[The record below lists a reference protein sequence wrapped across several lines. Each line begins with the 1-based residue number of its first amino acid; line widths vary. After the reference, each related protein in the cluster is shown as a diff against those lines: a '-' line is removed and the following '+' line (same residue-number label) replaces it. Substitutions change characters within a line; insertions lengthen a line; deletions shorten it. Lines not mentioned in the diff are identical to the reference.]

1 MKYILTFYLLVFG
14 FFNYASSQTLTL
26 EQCIEMAIEKNISI
40 KQSILDIENASVDKS
55 NAIGNFLPNFNAQ
68 SSHSWNVGLNQNITT
83 GLLEN
88 LTTQFSSIGGSI
100 GVDVYN
106 GLQNINQ
113 LHRANLNLLAKQYQ
127 LDDMID
133 DTKLLVANSYLQ
145 VMFNLEFLKVQKSQL
160 IVTQA
165 QLKRTVSLIEA
176 GVLSSGDV
184 FELEANIASQ
194 EQAIIQAENNFI
206 LSKISLAQLLQISD
220 YDNFNV
226 VIEDLDVPFSQ
237 ILEQNPKSIF
247 KKALTLRNDIKLGV
261 VNIDIAEK
269 DIEIAKGALQPSLR
283 AFYSYSNRIG
293 YSDRLVGTG
302 DYYLAPIGTVL
313 SSGETVVREVENR
326 MTVSPFSIS
335 DQLRVNEGQNYGLSL
350 NIPIFN
356 GFASKNS
363 LRRAKINLERTKN
376 TFERQKLDL
385 ESQINQSYNDARG
398 AFKFYVAV
406 QKTVIS
412 RKDAFDDAENRY
424 IAGVMN
430 SFDYIQAKQRYEQS
444 LSDQIRAKFDYIFKL
459 KVVEFYFG
467 IPLSIE

>member
-1 MKYILTFYLLVFG
+1 MKYIFTFYLLMFG
-14 FFNYASSQTLTL
+14 FSNHLLSQTLSL
-26 EQCIEMAIEKNISI
+26 EECVEMAIEKNISI
-40 KQSILDIENASVDKS
+40 KQSILDIENAAVDKS
-55 NAIGNFLPNFNAQ
+55 SAIGNFLPIFNAQ
-68 SSHSWNVGLNQNITT
+68 SQHSWNVGLNQNITT

-88 LTTQFSSIGGSI
+88 LTTQFTSVGANIS
-100 GVDVYN
+100 VDVYN

-145 VMFNLEFLKVQKSQL
+145 VMFNIEFLKVQKSQL
-160 IVTQA
+160 IITQA
-165 QLKRTVSLIEA
+165 QLKRTESLIEG
-176 GVLSSGDV
+176 GVLVSGDV

-194 EQAIIQAENNFI
+194 EQSIIQAENNFI

-220 YDNFNV
+220 YDNFSV

-247 KKALTLRNDIKLGV
+247 EKALTFRNDIKLGI

-269 DIEIAKGALQPSLR
+269 EIEIAKGSLQPSLR
-283 AFYSYSNRIG
+283 AFYSYSNRLV
-293 YSDRLVGTG
+293 YSDRLVGSG

-313 SSGETVVREVENR
+313 SSGETVVREVENIIVANPLS
-326 MTVSPFSIS
+326 VSDQFSI
-335 DQLRVNEGQNYGLSL
+335 NEGQNYGLSL

-363 LRRAKINLERTKN
+363 VRRAKINLERTKN
-376 TFERQKLDL
+376 NFDRQKLDL

-412 RKDAFDDAENRY
+412 RKDAFDDAESRY
-424 IAGVMN
+424 TAGIMN

-467 IPLSIE
+467 IPLTIK

>member
-194 EQAIIQAENNFI
+194 EQAIIQAW
-206 LSKISLAQLLQISD
+206 K
-220 YDNFNV
+220 
-226 VIEDLDVPFSQ
+226 
-237 ILEQNPKSIF
+237 
-247 KKALTLRNDIKLGV
+247 R
-261 VNIDIAEK
+261 
-269 DIEIAKGALQPSLR
+269 
-283 AFYSYSNRIG
+283 
-293 YSDRLVGTG
+293 
-302 DYYLAPIGTVL
+302 
-313 SSGETVVREVENR
+313 SS
-326 MTVSPFSIS
+326 
-335 DQLRVNEGQNYGLSL
+335 
-350 NIPIFN
+350 
-356 GFASKNS
+356 
-363 LRRAKINLERTKN
+363 
-376 TFERQKLDL
+376 TF
-385 ESQINQSYNDARG
+385 
-398 AFKFYVAV
+398 
-406 QKTVIS
+406 
-412 RKDAFDDAENRY
+412 
-424 IAGVMN
+424 
-430 SFDYIQAKQRYEQS
+430 
-444 LSDQIRAKFDYIFKL
+444 
-459 KVVEFYFG
+459 
-467 IPLSIE
+467 

>member
-1 MKYILTFYLLVFG
+1 MRYILTFCLFVVSNNAL
-14 FFNYASSQTLTL
+14 SQTLTL
-26 EQCIEMAIEKNISI
+26 EECVEMAVEKNISI
-40 KQSILDIENASVDKS
+40 KQSILDIENAAVDKS

-88 LTTQFSSIGGSI
+88 LTTQFSSMGASI
-100 GVDVYN
+100 GMDIYN
-106 GLQNINQ
+106 GLQNFNR
-113 LHRANLNLLAKQYQ
+113 LHRANLNILAKRYQ

-145 VMFNLEFLKVQKSQL
+145 VLFNSEILNSQKSQL
-160 IVTQA
+160 IVA
-165 QLKRTVSLIEA
+165 KEQLKRTSSLIEA
-176 GVLSSGDV
+176 GVLPSGDLY
-184 FELEANIASQ
+184 ELEANLASQ
-194 EQAIIQAENNFI
+194 EQSIVRAENNFI
-206 LSKISLAQLLQISD
+206 LSKINLAQLLQISD
-220 YDNFNV
+220 YDNFNIV
-226 VIEDLDVPFSQ
+226 FEDLDIPFSQ
-237 ILEQNPKSIF
+237 ILEENPKSIF
-247 KKALTLRNDIKLGV
+247 EKALTLRNDIKLGA

-269 DIEIAKGALQPSLR
+269 DIELAKGTLQPTLR

-326 MTVSPFSIS
+326 TAASPLSFSE
-335 DQLRVNEGQNYGLSL
+335 QFQFNEGQNYGLSL

-356 GFASKNS
+356 GFVSKNS
-363 LRRAKINLERTKN
+363 VKRAKINLERTKN
-376 TFERQKLDL
+376 SFERQKFDL
-385 ESQINQSYNDARG
+385 ESQINQAFNDSRG
-398 AFKFYVAV
+398 AYKFYEAA
-406 QKTVIS
+406 QKTVKS
-412 RKDAFDDAENRY
+412 REIAFRNTQESFQE
-424 IAGVMN
+424 GVIN
-430 SFDYIQAKQRYEQS
+430 SFDYVQAKQRYEQS

>member
-1 MKYILTFYLLVFG
+1 MKYIFTFYLLVFG
-14 FFNYASSQTLTL
+14 FFNYALSQTLTL
-26 EQCIEMAIEKNISI
+26 EQCIKMAIEKNISI
-40 KQSILDIENASVDKS
+40 KQSILDIENAAVDKS
-55 NAIGNFLPNFNAQ
+55 SAIGNFLPNFNAQ
-68 SSHSWNVGLNQNITT
+68 SQHSWNVGLNQNITT

-88 LTTQFSSIGGSI
+88 LTTQFSSLGGSI
-100 GVDVYN
+100 SVDVYN
-106 GLQNINQ
+106 GLQNVNR

-133 DTKLLVANSYLQ
+133 DIKLLVANSYLQ

-160 IVTQA
+160 VVTQA
-165 QLKRTVSLIEA
+165 QLIRTVSLIEA

-226 VIEDLDVPFSQ
+226 VIEDLDIPFSQ

-247 KKALTLRNDIKLGV
+247 EKALTLRNDIKLGV

-302 DYYLAPIGTVL
+302 DYYYAPIGTVL

-326 MTVSPFSIS
+326 MAASPLSVS
-335 DQLRVNEGQNYGLSL
+335 DQFKINEGQNYGLSL
-350 NIPIFN
+350 SVPIFN
-356 GFASKNS
+356 GFNTKNS
-363 LRRAKINLERTKN
+363 IRRAKINLERTKN
-376 TFERQKLDL
+376 NFDRQKLDL

-412 RKDAFDDAENRY
+412 RKDAFDDAESRY
-424 IAGVMN
+424 TAGIMN

-459 KVVEFYFG
+459 KIVEFYFG